1 MRKSRN
7 EYATEVLPSI
17 GVASS
22 EARKHRK
29 QVAIAIVNQHMST
42 SAKIKFKQQA
52 GATINRVLQSICGDA
67 IEELIACGV
76 HDGTEITQP
85 ECFDQCIERI
95 TEAWS
100 DDTWCQTDS
109 SGKTLR
115 GYHRNAI
122 SKASAKD
129 WIEKSAKSTTVV
141 QSFGNP
147 FGIIDKA
154 DTCAIAQVLANLRS
168 DRKTTAVDWL
178 PYAYNIIQCG
188 MELGSSP
195 YRSDESD
202 EMLHEVFTDKQV
214 QAHTEV
220 LQGFIDR
227 GDEWLDVV
235 EKLDDNLQPIVSY
248 IVDNIKEIEAHSK
261 TKSMHTITVALQNHR
276 NQQVEPTPID
286 PTFKDAV
293 DTLLGKATGGV
304 FEDIEQLMKAHA
316 DMQNET
322 KHLTDE
328 VERLKSASVPVAIVP
343 TNGSAVTDAGKLTYQ
358 VIYTKAADIF
368 LAPDGSKSRLLDFE
382 IPTLVWEDADGNIV
396 EHPECPA
403 IDPNYQFRE
412 KYLVKFLT
420 ALKFRQNI
428 WLHGSTGTGKTTM
441 AEQVAARIGFPV
453 PRLNLDSNIE
463 RPDIVGGVEIV
474 VEDGAPVTKFKE
486 GILTRAMQQPCIFV
500 LDETDA
506 GRPDVL
512 FVIQRALEGKGL
524 TVTEDGGRVV
534 QQNPL
539 FSFVATANSRGQ
551 GDEKGWYA
559 GVRPL
564 NLAFLN
570 RFGAFI
576 EIDYLDREDEGRLL
590 HQVYAGLDKDE
601 VDNMTAFTEKVR
613 AAFNNGEVSQTISPR
628 NLHAMAMY
636 YLHYKPMMGNAE
648 AMREA
653 VNTTVIDSAP
663 ADNAERLRQIYERCF

>member
-7 EYATEVLPSI
+7 VYATQVLPSI

-42 SAKIKFKQQA
+42 SAKVFFKKDA
-52 GATINRVLQSICGDA
+52 GATINRVLQSMCGDA

-76 HDGTEITQP
+76 HDGSDETQP
-85 ECFDQCIERI
+85 ECFDRCIGRI
-95 TEAWS
+95 TQAWS
-100 DDTWCQTDS
+100 DDTWCRTDK

-115 GYHRNAI
+115 GYHRNAKSGAWVKEAI
-122 SKASAKD
+122 EQSAT
-129 WIEKSAKSTTVV
+129 STTVT
-141 QSFGNP
+141 QSFGNSLAL
-147 FGIIDKA
+147 DEA
-154 DTCAIAQVLANLRS
+154 DVSAIAQVLANLRS
-168 DRKTTAVDWL
+168 DRKTTVLDWL

-188 MELGSSP
+188 SELSSAT
-195 YRSDESD
+195 YTFGETAQ
-202 EMLHEVFTDKQV
+202 EMFTDERVKQ
-214 QAHTEV
+214 HTDV

-235 EKLDDNLQPIVSY
+235 EKLDDHLQPLISY
-248 IVDNIKEIEAHSK
+248 IVDNIKDIEAHSK
-261 TKSMHTITVALQNHR
+261 TKSMHTITVALQGHR
-276 NQQVEPTPID
+276 ASNQVEPTPID

-304 FEDIEQLMKAHA
+304 FEDIEQLMKTHA
-316 DMQNET
+316 DIQNET

-358 VIYTKAADIF
+358 VVHTKAADIF

-403 IDPNYQFRE
+403 IDTNYQFRE

-590 HQVYAGLDKDE
+590 HQVYAGLDKSE

>member
-7 EYATEVLPSI
+7 VYATEVLPSI

-42 SAKIKFKQQA
+42 SAKVFFKKDA
-52 GATINRVLQSICGDA
+52 GATINRVLQSMCGDA

-76 HDGTEITQP
+76 HNGSDETQP
-85 ECFDQCIERI
+85 ECFDRCIGRI
-95 TEAWS
+95 TQAWS
-100 DDTWCQTDS
+100 DDTWCRTDK

-115 GYHRNAI
+115 GYHRNAKSGAWVKEAI
-122 SKASAKD
+122 EQSAT
-129 WIEKSAKSTTVV
+129 STAVT
-141 QSFGNP
+141 QSFGNSLAL
-147 FGIIDKA
+147 DEA
-154 DTCAIAQVLANLRS
+154 DVSAIAQVLANLRS
-168 DRKTTAVDWL
+168 DRKTTVLDWL

-188 MELGSSP
+188 SELSSAT
-195 YRSDESD
+195 YTFGETAQ
-202 EMLHEVFTDKQV
+202 EMFTDERVKQ
-214 QAHTEV
+214 HTDV

-235 EKLDDNLQPIVSY
+235 EKLDDHLQPLISY
-248 IVDNIKEIEAHSK
+248 IVDNIKDIEAHSK
-261 TKSMHTITVALQNHR
+261 TKSMHTITVALQGHR
-276 NQQVEPTPID
+276 ASNQVEPTPID

-304 FEDIEQLMKAHA
+304 FEDIEQLMKTHA
-316 DMQNET
+316 DIQNET

-358 VIYTKAADIF
+358 VVHTKAADIF

-403 IDPNYQFRE
+403 IDTNYQFRE

-590 HQVYAGLDKDE
+590 HQVYAGLDKSE

>member
-42 SAKIKFKQQA
+42 SAKVKFKQDA
-52 GATINRVLQSICGDA
+52 GATINRVLQSMCGDA

-76 HDGTEITQP
+76 HDGSDETQP
-85 ECFDQCIERI
+85 ECFDNCIKRI

-100 DDTWCQTDS
+100 DDTWCRTDK

-115 GYHRNAI
+115 GYHRNANHGAWVKEAI
-122 SKASAKD
+122 EQSAT
-129 WIEKSAKSTTVV
+129 STTVT
-141 QSFGNP
+141 QSFGHNP
-147 FGIIDKA
+147 ALDEA
-154 DTCAIAQVLANLRS
+154 DVSAIAQVLANLRS

-178 PYAYNIIQCG
+178 PYAYNIILCG
-188 MELGSSP
+188 SELSSAT
-195 YRSDESD
+195 YTFGETAQ
-202 EMLHEVFTDKQV
+202 EMFTDERVKQ
-214 QAHTEV
+214 HTDV

-227 GDEWLDVV
+227 GDEWLDII
-235 EKLDDNLQPIVSY
+235 EKLDDHLTPVVEY
-248 IVDNIKEIEAHSK
+248 IVNNIKDIEAHSK
-261 TKSMHTITVALQNHR
+261 TKSMHTITVALQGHR
-276 NQQVEPTPID
+276 ASNQVEPTPID

-304 FEDIEQLMKAHA
+304 FEDIEQLMKSHA

-328 VERLKSASVPVAIVP
+328 VERLKSASVPVAIMP
-343 TNGSAVTDAGKLTYQ
+343 ANGSAVTDAGELTYQ
-358 VIYTKAADIF
+358 VIHTKAADIF

-382 IPTLVWEDADGNIV
+382 IPTLVLEDADGNVV

-403 IDPNYQFRE
+403 IDTNYQFRE

-636 YLHYKPMMGNAE
+636 YLHYKPMMGNEE

>member
-29 QVAIAIVNQHMST
+29 QIAIAIVNQHMSA
-42 SAKIKFKQQA
+42 SAKVMFKRDA
-52 GATINRVLQSICGDA
+52 GATVNRVLQSMCGDA

-76 HDGTEITQP
+76 HDGSDEAQP
-85 ECFDQCIERI
+85 ECFDRCIGRI
-95 TEAWS
+95 TQAWS
-100 DDTWCQTDS
+100 DDTWCRTDK
-109 SGKTLR
+109 SGKALR
-115 GYHRNAI
+115 GYHKNAL
-122 SKASAKD
+122 SWQKARD
-129 WIEKSAKSTTVV
+129 WIKKSAASTTVV
-141 QSFGNP
+141 QTFGH
-147 FGIIDKA
+147 ITLLDDA
-154 DTCAIAQVLANLRS
+154 DVSSIAQVIANLRNAS
-168 DRKTTAVDWL
+168 DTKITVLDWL
-178 PYAYNIIQCG
+178 PYAYNIMQSG
-188 MELGSSP
+188 AELSSAP
-195 YRSDESD
+195 YSFSGKGQRC
-202 EMLHEVFTDKQV
+202 FTDEYIQDHKK
-214 QAHTEV
+214 T
-220 LQGFIDR
+220 LQGFLDR
-227 GDEWLDVV
+227 GDEWLDIV
-235 EKLDDNLQPIVSY
+235 EKLDDHLQPIVSY
-248 IVDNIKEIEAHSK
+248 IVDNIKDIEAHSK
-261 TKSMHTITVALQNHR
+261 TKSMHTISVALQNSR

-343 TNGSAVTDAGKLTYQ
+343 ANGSAVTDAGELTYQ
-358 VIYTKAADIF
+358 VIHTKAADIF

-412 KYLVKFLT
+412 RYLVKFLT
-420 ALKFRQNI
+420 AFKFRQNI

-463 RPDIVGGVEIV
+463 RPDIVGGVEIA
-474 VEDGAPVTKFKE
+474 VEDGVPVTKFKE
-486 GILTRAMQQPCIFV
+486 GILTRAMQQPCMFV

-636 YLHYKPMMGNAE
+636 YLHYKPMMGNEE

>member
-1 MRKSRN
+1 MRKTRN

-29 QVAIAIVNQHMST
+29 QIAIAIVNQHMTT
-42 SAKIKFKQQA
+42 SAKIKFKQRA

-76 HDGTEITQP
+76 HDGTEIAQP
-85 ECFDQCIERI
+85 ECFDKCIERI

-100 DDTWCQTDS
+100 DDTLCKTDS

-115 GYHRNAI
+115 GYHKHAVN
-122 SKASAKD
+122 SSSAKD
-129 WIEKSAKSTTVV
+129 WIKQSAGSTTVV
-141 QSFGNP
+141 QSFGHNTLL
-147 FGIIDKA
+147 DDA
-154 DTCAIAQVLANLRS
+154 DVSSIAQVLANLRK
-168 DRKTTAVDWL
+168 DRKTTVVGWL

-188 MELGSSP
+188 AEMSSAP
-195 YRSDESD
+195 YGFSGRGERC
-202 EMLHEVFTDKQV
+202 FTDEYIQEHCK
-214 QAHTEV
+214 T
-220 LQGFIDR
+220 LQGCIDR
-227 GDEWLDVV
+227 GEEWLDII
-235 EKLDDNLQPIVSY
+235 EKLDDHLPPVLEY
-248 IVDNIKEIEAHSK
+248 IVNNIRDIEEHWK
-261 TKSMHTITVALQNHR
+261 TKSNGSIIVALQGKASS
-276 NQQVEPTPID
+276 QVEPTPID

-304 FEDIEQLMKAHA
+304 FDDIEQLMKAHA

-343 TNGSAVTDAGKLTYQ
+343 ANGSAVTDAGELTYQ
-358 VIYTKAADIF
+358 VVHTKAADIF
-368 LAPDGSKSRLLDFE
+368 LAPDGSKSKLLDFE

-412 KYLVKFLT
+412 RYLVKFLT
-420 ALKFRQNI
+420 AFKFRQNI

-463 RPDIVGGVEIV
+463 RPDIVGGVEIA
-474 VEDGAPVTKFKE
+474 VEDGVPVTKFKE
-486 GILTRAMQQPCIFV
+486 GILTRAMQQPCMFV

-590 HQVYAGLDKDE
+590 QQVYAGLDKDE

-636 YLHYKPMMGNAE
+636 YLHYKPMMGNEE